1 MRTLLRRG
9 STPSR
14 PDRDQAANLMHDFAH
29 TRVERMGYRIY
40 LTNEE
45 ISLVNYWNGKWD
57 RITGFDTYAL
67 SC

>member
-1 MRTLLRRG
+1 
-9 STPSR
+9 
-14 PDRDQAANLMHDFAH
+14 MHDFAH